1 MLSFKSFIVES
12 KNTHMEHIEDLI
24 FNEGVAGTRQA
35 INFLRDLRNTLAG
48 NSSKKVNLT
57 VKWDG
62 APAIFAGVDPSDKK
76 FFVAKKG
83 LFNVEPQMF
92 KTLEDIKKDPKL
104 KGELKNK
111 FIIALTEFKKL
122 GIKKGVFQG
131 DLMFTKGD
139 VKVIT
144 LKEEK
149 YFSFQPNTIAYVVP
163 VKSKLG
169 SIISKAKIGIVWH
182 TTYSGKDIK
191 SMKGSFGKD
200 ITRKFKRVNTV
211 WMDDATYKD
220 VTGNAKFTASETEQI
235 TSILS
240 AAGKAFQTIPADLL
254 TIIRDDE
261 ELKQKI
267 KTFNNTYVRAGVPF
281 PNPRNHV
288 TDLYKYL
295 EAFYQKEMDKRKT
308 ADGKAKVKQKM
319 DNVVGKIL
327 NRPNDLIN
335 IFTLMNHI
343 VSAKSMVIDKL
354 NKAGGLGTFL
364 RTTNG
369 IKATNQ
375 EGFVAIDNVNGSV
388 KLVDRLE
395 FSKANFS
402 PDVIKGWQK

>member
-111 FIIALTEFKKL
+111 FVIALTEFKKL

-200 ITRKFKRVNTV
+200 IVKNFKKSSTI

-220 VTGNAKFTASETEQI
+220 VSGNATFTASETKNI
-235 TSILS
+235 TKILS
-240 AAGKAFQTIPADLL
+240 DAGKIFKKIPADIL
-254 TIIRDDE
+254 TAIKDDA

-267 KTFNNTYVRAGVPF
+267 KTFNNTYVRAGTPF
-281 PNPRNHV
+281 PDPKKHV
-288 TDLYKYL
+288 KGLFEYLDNFYKK
-295 EAFYQKEMDKRKT
+295 EADKRKSKE
-308 ADGKAKVKQKM
+308 GKDKIEKKKKELM
-319 DNVVGKIL
+319 SKIL

-343 VSAKSMVIDKL
+343 VDAKQLVIDKL

-364 RTTNG
+364 RTKNG
-369 IKATNQ
+369 YKPTNQ
-375 EGFVAIDNVNGSV
+375 EGFVAIDNIEGSV

-402 PDVIKGWQK
+402 PEIIKGWQ